1 MADIC
6 RKCDEEEGRT
16 VFVIGAYG
24 IGKERAFLGT
34 ARALGW
40 KIWCDP
46 QKVAT
51 MRMLQLGDSS
61 MSLLTEVASPF
72 RPAAAL
78 VPLTCTFTHTGMP
91 CLATQFPIM
100 CGFMVSHLSDTLFSA
115 FPGNFTSDHCQD
127 PKGPASGCTITCG
140 SITGGSVDA
149 FGLGRCRT
157 RRRRGFM

>member
-16 VFVIGAYG
+16 LFVIGAYG

-72 RPAAAL
+72 RPAPAL
-78 VPLTCTFTHTGMP
+78 VPLTYISASQRHAIICH
-91 CLATQFPIM
+91 A
-100 CGFMVSHLSDTLFSA
+100 VSHRVWVHCVTPVRHSLFCFSQEVR
-115 FPGNFTSDHCQD
+115 FSLLPRSQS
-127 PKGPASGCTITCG
+127 SGIG
-140 SITGGSVDA
+140 
-149 FGLGRCRT
+149 
-157 RRRRGFM
+157 